1 MAIKGIDDIERE
13 RKAREKDK
21 VKKEVIDDVDDIL
34 KEFIDRL
41 KLRTNEEKKKK
52 KANKTFIRKLGD
64 FLLVI
69 AILLLIVNFFL
80 FNIWAL
86 RYFIKSLFGL

>member
-21 VKKEVIDDVDDIL
+21 FKKEITDDVDDVL
-34 KEFIDRL
+34 KEVINRL
-41 KLRTNEEKKKK
+41 KLRTDEEKKKK
-52 KANKTFIRKLGD
+52 KQKPLRKILDFIL
-64 FLLVI
+64 I
-69 AILLLIVNFFL
+69 ATIILLLINFFL

>member
-21 VKKEVIDDVDDIL
+21 FKKEVTDDVDDVL
-34 KEFIDRL
+34 KEVINRL
-41 KLRTNEEKKKK
+41 KLRTDEEKKKK
-52 KANKTFIRKLGD
+52 KQKPLRKIID
-64 FLLVI
+64 FMI
-69 AILLLIVNFFL
+69 ALIILLLLTNFFL

-86 RYFIKSLFGL
+86 KYFIKSLFGF